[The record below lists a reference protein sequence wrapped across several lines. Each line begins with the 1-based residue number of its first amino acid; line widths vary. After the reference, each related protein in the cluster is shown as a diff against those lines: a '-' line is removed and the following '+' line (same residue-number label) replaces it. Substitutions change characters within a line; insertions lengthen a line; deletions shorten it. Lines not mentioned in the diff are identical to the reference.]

1 MWVSATLIGLA
12 LAGCSATQR
21 TGGAQPA
28 PAHEAERACHV
39 ARAGTESSECFAVR
53 CAEDFLRRNGYTMD
67 AAAGPLARES
77 VRSPTLEERRGMLE
91 RSAFGYRPFPPG
103 HLVVF
108 KYSNSTGRTA
118 RAVTMS
124 GAFDA
129 LRVEHQDFFL
139 SAAGPMPNCASGGPG

>member
-1 MWVSATLIGLA
+1 MRVSATLIGLA
-12 LAGCSATQR
+12 IAGCSATQR

-28 PAHEAERACHV
+28 PEPEGERVCHV
-39 ARAGTESSECFAVR
+39 ARTGTESSECFAVR
-53 CAEDFLRRNGYTMD
+53 CAEDFVRRNGYTTD
-67 AAAGPLARES
+67 AATGPLAKES
-77 VRSPTLEERRGMLE
+77 VHSPTLEERRGVLE
-91 RSAFGYRPFPPG
+91 RSAFGYRPYPPG

-108 KYSNSTGRTA
+108 KYSRSTRKTA

-139 SAAGPMPNCASGGPG
+139 SAAGPMPDCALGGPD